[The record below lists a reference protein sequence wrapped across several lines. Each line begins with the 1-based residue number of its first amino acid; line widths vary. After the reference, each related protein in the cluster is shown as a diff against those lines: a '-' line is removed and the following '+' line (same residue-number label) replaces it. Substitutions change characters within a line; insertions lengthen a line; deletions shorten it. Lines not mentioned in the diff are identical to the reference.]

1 MVPPHY
7 IEAIRT
13 ADSHDRAALIQH
25 MIQQPRFST
34 IVDSKSQS
42 QSQVLRLKFSLILKV
57 QTRKHKVSISVS
69 VFNFWSQ

>member
-13 ADSHDRAALIQH
+13 ADSLDRAALIQH

-34 IVDSKSQS
+34 IVDS
-42 QSQVLRLKFSLILKV
+42 SLSLSLSV
-57 QTRKHKVSISVS
+57 SVAVSVSISVS
-69 VFNFWSQ
+69 VSVSVSL